1 MLHLGFFRRNDPGAG
16 DDQTLIL
23 LHPRSTH
30 GAQMAANASVGNRWM
45 MKVGLKALHGA
56 AASVCSRVTAEP
68 VNTTRSNSAERWP
81 TRQLTSCIFVGTES
95 ANTSET
101 YQIRCDV
108 CSLSSDPVTLLTE
121 SSAQQRKREWRQQT
135 DSQAAE
141 MPEWNQGFIKWNSSG
156 GGGGR
161 SWQWRII
168 SQNVRERTELYLH

>member
-56 AASVCSRVTAEP
+56 AESVCGRVNAEP

-95 ANTSET
+95 ANTS
-101 YQIRCDV
+101 
-108 CSLSSDPVTLLTE
+108 SLSSDPVTLLTE

-141 MPEWNQGFIKWNSSG
+141 MPERNQGFIKWNSSG
-156 GGGGR
+156 GGGGG